1 MKQTVIIFSIILFA
15 AFWWSNGQNA
25 FAQPTITRNE
35 AIVNFPNDV
44 TFTLDLAEGSNV
56 VDAIL
61 TYDVDRFSCLDAA
74 SDVPL
79 EVEGNRI
86 EWEWVLSRS
95 GNLPP
100 GTSIWWEWTLIDA
113 NGNETAV
120 PRQSL
125 TIMDDRFEW
134 RMIEAE
140 GVQLY
145 WYEGDQVGPL
155 LLEAAV
161 SGLDILEAE
170 MGIELQDDVQ
180 IFIYGNAN
188 EMREALL
195 YVQGWAGGAAF
206 PGYNTILL
214 GVEPQSANSWGLQ
227 VVPHEL
233 AHLVVDQFGRSCV
246 GGSRPTWLD
255 EGLAMVAEGDPG
267 ADVVQDLNQGINDNA
282 FAPLRSLNGAFAA
295 DYDQAGMSYS
305 QSYSVVDYLLDNYG
319 ADQLQQLLSVLAA
332 GAGYDDALEQVYGFN
347 VDGLETEWRAAVGAP
362 PRTIPPTP
370 TPLQAAA
377 VPTYALSGV
386 PQTVPTPP
394 AAAEPPPEAPTS
406 ESPGAGIC
414 GLSIILPLLL
424 VGFVGQRKRGKH
436 V

>member
-1 MKQTVIIFSIILFA
+1 MVI
-15 AFWWSNGQNA
+15 
-25 FAQPTITRNE
+25 AQPTITQNE
-35 AIVNFPNDV
+35 AVVDFPNEI
-44 TFTLDLAEGSNV
+44 TFTLELAEGSNV
-56 VDAIL
+56 VDAVL

-100 GTSIWWEWTLIDA
+100 GTSVWWEWTLIDA

-120 PRQSL
+120 PRQTL

-134 RMIEAE
+134 RMLEDE
-140 GVQLY
+140 GVHLY
-145 WYEGDQVGPL
+145 WYEGDLVGPL

-161 SGLDILEAE
+161 SGLVTLEAE

-180 IFIYGNAN
+180 IFIYGDAN

-206 PGYNTILL
+206 PDYNTILL
-214 GVEPQSANSWGLQ
+214 GVEPRSADTWGLD

-233 AHLVVDQFGRSCV
+233 AHLVVDQFDRSCV

-267 ADVVQDLNQGINDNA
+267 ADVIEDLNQGINGNG
-282 FAPLRSLNGAFAA
+282 FEPLRSLNGSFAA

-305 QSYSVVDYLLDNYG
+305 QSYSVVDYLLETYG
-319 ADQLQQLLSVLAA
+319 AEQMQQLLTVLAD
-332 GAGYDDALEQVYGFN
+332 GNGYDESLEQVYGFN
-347 VDGLETEWRAAVGAP
+347 VDGLESEWRAAIGAP
-362 PRTIPPTP
+362 SRPIPPTP
-370 TPLQAAA
+370 TRLQAAA

-386 PQTVPTPP
+386 PQTMPTPP
-394 AAAEPPPEAPTS
+394 SAAEPPPETATP
-406 ESPGAGIC
+406 ESSGVGIC
-414 GLSIILPLLL
+414 GLGIILPLML
-424 VGFVGQRKRGKH
+424 VGFVGRRKRGEY